1 MHTLSRRL
9 LFARCPSIFTSQRP
23 WTAVTRI
30 RLASGF
36 QAICKQSCA
45 SCPLCFVTLATPHC
59 ALQRPSQTLSI
70 GFLSPRF
77 AHRTPQ
83 ALSLFVL
90 DKGGTLPCVGY
101 PNLVVL
107 VRPLSFVISASV
119 PRNFHVPECLVTCT
133 LSPSLCVSLSWVQ
146 PLLAP
151 IEARVHKGS
160 ITVLY
165 SRGAECKGWSGRH
178 LRHKNFI
185 PLS

>member
-1 MHTLSRRL
+1 MHTLSRRS

-36 QAICKQSCA
+36 QAIRKQSCA

-107 VRPLSFVISASV
+107 VRPPSFIISASV

-151 IEARVHKGS
+151 IEACVHKGS

-165 SRGAECKGWSGRH
+165 SRGVECKGWSGRH